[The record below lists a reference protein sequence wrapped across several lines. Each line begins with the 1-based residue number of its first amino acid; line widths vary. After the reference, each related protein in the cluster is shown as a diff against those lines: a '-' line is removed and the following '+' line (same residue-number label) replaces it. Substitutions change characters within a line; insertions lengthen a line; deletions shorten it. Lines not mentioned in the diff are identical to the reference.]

1 MEHRHTIFKANGLE
15 KLSIDYLPYRLPH
28 REKHEEELVRMLAP
42 VVLSEG
48 AATKNVMISGASGT
62 GKTITARKAVM
73 QLQSIAK
80 ENGVKLRY
88 VHINCRYASS
98 DFGLV
103 QMLVGRIMPDV
114 RTRGFGA
121 SELLQAAYRY
131 LGERSEFLLLV
142 LDDFDQFV
150 KKCGPEI
157 LYELMRLSDAFPK
170 EGSGIAL
177 LIIGMEDISKYLLEH
192 WARSAIT
199 KLSIVFDPYNFREMS
214 DILLDRVNEA
224 FKEGSI
230 HFDVILMISR
240 IVERFGF
247 GSARYG
253 IELLQASGLEAEY
266 DGADHISPECV
277 RRAQA
282 RIDKIVDLGDLSTLS
297 SNHIAAI
304 RAIAQVFSEADE
316 AYVPMSKIMDRFD
329 RLQRVRVEEL
339 ECFKRL
345 NFEGL
350 IDILDERVGLVGT
363 TLMAIDNWLA
373 RLPED

>member
-1 MEHRHTIFKANGLE
+1 
-15 KLSIDYLPYRLPH
+15 
-28 REKHEEELVRMLAP
+28 
-42 VVLSEG
+42 
-48 AATKNVMISGASGT
+48 
-62 GKTITARKAVM
+62 
-73 QLQSIAK
+73 
-80 ENGVKLRY
+80 
-88 VHINCRYASS
+88 
-98 DFGLV
+98 
-103 QMLVGRIMPDV
+103 
-114 RTRGFGA
+114 
-121 SELLQAAYRY
+121 
-131 LGERSEFLLLV
+131 
-142 LDDFDQFV
+142 
-150 KKCGPEI
+150 
-157 LYELMRLSDAFPK
+157 
-170 EGSGIAL
+170 
-177 LIIGMEDISKYLLEH
+177 
-192 WARSAIT
+192 
-199 KLSIVFDPYNFREMS
+199 
-214 DILLDRVNEA
+214 LDRVNEA

-266 DGADHISPECV
+266 DGANHISPECV
-277 RRAQA
+277 RRAQS

-297 SNHIAAI
+297 PNHIAAI